1 MTLPS
6 WLLWAPKS
14 AESVP
19 FERAYQVAQ
28 AYVRGTLQPIR
39 GIVILLAPGDDLTD
53 SPLQVGPWQQ
63 KVSAA
68 LLASDA
74 YVRSQAS
81 NLPQVASTRMGFFH
95 PDDIADFDV

>member
-6 WLLWAPKS
+6 WLPWAPKS
-14 AESVP
+14 DEAVS
-19 FERAYQVAQ
+19 FERAYRFPQP
-28 AYVRGTLQPIR
+28 YVGITLQPIW
-39 GIVILLAPGDDLTD
+39 GVILSLVPGDDLTD

-74 YVRSQAS
+74 YIRSQAS
-81 NLPQVASTRMGFFH
+81 NLPQVASTRVGFFH
-95 PDDIADFDV
+95 PDDIADFEV